1 MLINKKKY
9 KKGFLSIKKALF
21 TKKKKIAQ
29 KLKGLLTYKI

>member
-21 TKKKKIAQ
+21 TKKKKL
-29 KLKGLLTYKI
+29 LKN